1 MEEGA
6 DSSARPIGREEPGGC
21 VLNVFRD
28 EIMTTF
34 KLAILG
40 AAAMLALG
48 ACVPEE
54 TDTSGVAQPLANCGK
69 VATSKM
75 AAYTEAP
82 ITAEGSGMV
91 GIGTQQQTADGAVM
105 QRFSLVDCSA
115 KTITRVEQN
124 WTLASAPSAGGTV
137 QDLVN
142 QLRQSGRL
150 TVSGQLARE
159 GQNQGFNVVQGK
171 VDATGNPR
179 ARCGCELHYP
189 DLLWQ

>member
-1 MEEGA
+1 MKLFGL
-6 DSSARPIGREEPGGC
+6 SLIGGS
-21 VLNVFRD
+21 
-28 EIMTTF
+28 
-34 KLAILG
+34 
-40 AAAMLALG
+40 AMLALG
-48 ACVPEE
+48 ACVPEQ
-54 TDTSGVAQPLANCGK
+54 TDTAGVSQPLANCGR
-69 VATSKM
+69 VATSKV
-75 AAYTEAP
+75 ASYTEAP

-124 WTLASAPSAGGTV
+124 WTLASAPAEGSTV
-137 QDLVN
+137 QDMVN
-142 QLRQSGRL
+142 RLRGAGRL
-150 TVSGQLARE
+150 TATNNLARE
-159 GQNQGFNVVQGK
+159 GRVMGFNVVQGG

>member
-1 MEEGA
+1 M
-6 DSSARPIGREEPGGC
+6 RK
-21 VLNVFRD
+21 V
-28 EIMTTF
+28 
-34 KLAILG
+34 KLAAMG
-40 AAAMLALG
+40 VAAILALG

-69 VATSKM
+69 VATSQK

-124 WTLASAPSAGGTV
+124 WTLASAPSAGSTV
-137 QDLVN
+137 QDLVTR
-142 QLRQSGRL
+142 LRQAGRL
-150 TVSGQLARE
+150 TASNQLARE
-159 GQNQGFNVVQGK
+159 GQSMGFNVVQGK